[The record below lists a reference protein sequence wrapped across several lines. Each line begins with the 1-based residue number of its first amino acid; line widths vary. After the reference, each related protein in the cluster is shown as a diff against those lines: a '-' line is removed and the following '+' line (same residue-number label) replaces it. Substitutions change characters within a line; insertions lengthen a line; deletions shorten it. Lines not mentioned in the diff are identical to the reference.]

1 VPKQRR
7 KNFGSSIIM
16 EFVFSDHLVDGLYYV
31 FGTIFKMSALP
42 ICTAPG
48 DKKKKKAQ

>member
-1 VPKQRR
+1 
-7 KNFGSSIIM
+7 M